1 MSQRKA
7 PIYLLIDTSGSMV
20 GEAITS
26 VKNGIDICI
35 KALRTDPVSMEKAY
49 VSIITFADE
58 AKMAM
63 PLTYVPDIVKLPDI
77 EARGVT
83 SMGDALRVLNESL
96 QNDLRENT
104 ATEKGDYKAFVVI
117 FTDGRATDK
126 DVIESELKKL
136 KRRKINYFIA
146 ATTSEDEN
154 VKKTLTEITLKEEN
168 VIYLPTANA
177 DTFKKFFMWVTQ
189 SASASIS
196 RVGAPD
202 NGEDFGDQSSGGIGE
217 LPPLPHFDDDGDLL

>member
-1 MSQRKA
+1 MHQRKA
-7 PIYLLIDTSGSMV
+7 PIYLLIDTSGSMN

-26 VKNGIDICI
+26 VKNGMDICI

-63 PLTYVPDIVKLPDI
+63 PLTYVPEIVNLPDI
-77 EARGVT
+77 EAKGVT

-96 QNDLRENT
+96 EKDLVENT
-104 ATEKGDYKAFVVI
+104 ETEKGDYKAFVVI

-126 DVIESELKKL
+126 DVIERELKNL
-136 KRRKINYFIA
+136 NRRKINYLIA
-146 ATTSEDEN
+146 ATTSEQED
-154 VKKTLTEITLKEEN
+154 VKKTLTTITEKEEN

-177 DTFKKFFMWVTQ
+177 DTFKKFFIWLSQ
-189 SASASIS
+189 SASASIT
-196 RVGAPD
+196 RGGTPD
-202 NGEDFGDQSSGGIGE
+202 NGEDFGDNSTGGLGE
-217 LPPLPHFDDDGDLL
+217 LPPLPRFDDDGDLL